1 MSQILVSPDELR
13 GYASQV
19 KGHAASTQEGF
30 QSLQSTLSALQ
41 DVFQGQAAV
50 RFDEVYNEWHTSAQ
64 ALMQALDGLGQFLDG
79 SANTI
84 EAVDSELAAGLG

>member
-13 GYASQV
+13 GYAGQV
-19 KGHAASTQEGF
+19 KGHAAATQEGF
-30 QSLQSTLSALQ
+30 QSLQATLAALH

-50 RFDEVYNEWHTSAQ
+50 RFDEAYNEWHTSAQ

-79 SANTI
+79 AATTI
-84 EAVDSELAAGLG
+84 EDVDAQLAGGLG